1 MPPDVVPPPPAPGSV
16 VVQTTEPVN
25 VRAGPGNEFPSYGKV
40 PAGTPLQAVGISQD
54 GGWVAVMA
62 PVPSGI
68 GWVSAAYLQPF
79 DPSSLPTM

>member
-1 MPPDVVPPPPAPGSV
+1 M
-16 VVQTTEPVN
+16 VQTTEPVN

-54 GGWVAVMA
+54 GGWVAVKA
-62 PVPSGI
+62 PVPNGI

>member
-1 MPPDVVPPPPAPGSV
+1 VPAPPASGSL

-25 VRAGPGNEFPSYGKV
+25 VRAGPGNEFPSYGKI
-40 PAGTPLQAVGISQD
+40 PAGMPLQAMGISPD
-54 GGWVAVMA
+54 GKWVAVAA

-79 DPSSLPTM
+79 DPSSLPEM